1 MMLPKPATMAA
12 PPSTAS
18 PPSSNPAVPPPPVI
32 GAPVGNGLGEGLGD
46 GLATGEA
53 LGLADDDELAELD
66 AEGLVLEEALDEAP
80 SLTVLVA
87 VLVAVLLAVTE
98 PLAEG
103 DRIVTVPEG
112 LLLDVQAESAIQAST
127 VARPPVAVSL
137 TRCAV
142 HAMAMRAFIGPPVSR
157 QSPFPG
163 RRPQKPPPDRNRVPI
178 TVSPGRSANREWRAH
193 HRNIRL
199 LG

>member
-32 GAPVGNGLGEGLGD
+32 GAPVGYGLGEALGD
-46 GLATGEA
+46 GLAGGEA
-53 LGLADDDELAELD
+53 LGLADADGL
-66 AEGLVLEEALDEAP
+66 AEGLALALALALDETP
-80 SLTVLVA
+80 SLT
-87 VLVAVLLAVTE
+87 VTE

-112 LLLDVQAESAIQAST
+112 LPVDVQAESAMQAST

-142 HAMAMRAFIGPPVSR
+142 HAMAMRAFIEPPVSR

-163 RRPQKPPPDRNRVPI
+163 RRPQKPAPDRNRVPI
-178 TVSPGRSANREWRAH
+178 TVSPGRSANQEWRAH
-193 HRNIRL
+193 DRNIRL
-199 LG
+199 RG